1 MRAVFILCL
10 LAADAPADKL
20 EDAAQSLIDAGL
32 SQWERGD
39 LAGARAS
46 FAHARDVLP
55 DKPNP
60 HRLLAIADA
69 KLGDCNEAVRE
80 ADLFLQL
87 AAAGDR
93 RRAEIEELRSSCA
106 PAKTSPAATAPRVTA
121 RAATATVAT
130 APASRP
136 WRSFQRNT
144 AIASLVIGAA
154 LLAVSAA
161 MFAIDG
167 KCTANV
173 PIQSCANLYD
183 TNGIGAAFAALGA
196 GGVVASVPLFIVSY

>member
-1 MRAVFILCL
+1 MRAFFIVCV
-10 LAADAPADKL
+10 LAAAAPADKL
-20 EDAAQSLIDAGL
+20 EDAAQSLIDTGL

-69 KLGDCNEAVRE
+69 KLGHCDEAVLE
-80 ADLFLQL
+80 ADRFLQL
-87 AAAGDR
+87 APAEDR
-93 RRAEIEELRSSCA
+93 RRGEVEEVRASCA
-106 PAKTSPAATAPRVTA
+106 PVKTSPAAPAPAVTA
-121 RAATATVAT
+121 RPVTATVAT
-130 APASRP
+130 PPRP

-144 AIASLVIGAA
+144 AIASLAIGAA
-154 LLAVSAA
+154 LLAVGAA

-167 KCTANV
+167 KCTTSV
-173 PIQSCANLYD
+173 PLQSCRDLYD
-183 TNGIGAAFAALGA
+183 TNGIGAAFAAFGS
-196 GGVVASVPLFIVSY
+196 GGVVASVPLFIVGY

>member
-1 MRAVFILCL
+1 MRAFAIVCV
-10 LAADAPADKL
+10 LAAAAPADKL

-69 KLGDCNEAVRE
+69 KLGHCDEAVGE
-80 ADLFLQL
+80 ADRFLQL
-87 AAAGDR
+87 TTAEDR
-93 RRAEIEELRSSCA
+93 RRGEIEELRAACRPAPPKPATTASAKAASQKTA
-106 PAKTSPAATAPRVTA
+106 PAAD
-121 RAATATVAT
+121 
-130 APASRP
+130 ASRP
-136 WRSFQRNT
+136 WQKFQRNT

-154 LLAVSAA
+154 LLAVGAA

-167 KCTANV
+167 KCTTNV
-173 PIQSCANLYD
+173 PLQSCRDLYD
-183 TNGIGAAFAALGA
+183 TNGIGAAFASFGA
-196 GGVVASVPLFIVSY
+196 GGIVASVPLFIVSY